1 MALSWSLIYKVVE
14 LATQALL
21 TSIKLEAA
29 ILATFFLPV
38 DDFTTRRKAPKN
50 HG

>member
-1 MALSWSLIYKVVE
+1 MVIVGTNRFKESITMPVKCSQWPKVAV
-14 LATQALL
+14 
-21 TSIKLEAA
+21 